1 MTAAQRPHR
10 CPFLEWEP
18 EPHPEMRST
27 VPSAPTQRGRAG
39 APPPSPRGKPG
50 LGLELWT
57 PVSLSA
63 PGRQTPGRER
73 SCRLGLPPVRERG
86 SREAREGFTPK
97 GPSCAPRALN
107 PKVLAAETL
116 VSAALSWQSCKR
128 LPALLGAEEDAVS
141 SRARAAAPQPARTL
155 GPTRRQRSF
164 HTEAGLESLERF
176 PLPQTHRHQHKAN
189 RKKK

>member
-73 SCRLGLPPVRERG
+73 SSRLGLPPVRERG

-107 PKVLAAETL
+107 PKGLSSGDSCQRRAELAELQKAACAAWSGRGCCVLQGQSRCTSASQDPRTNAQAEVFPRGSRTGESRK
-116 VSAALSWQSCKR
+116 V
-128 LPALLGAEEDAVS
+128 PAPSDA
-141 SRARAAAPQPARTL
+141 QT
-155 GPTRRQRSF
+155 PTQ
-164 HTEAGLESLERF
+164 G
-176 PLPQTHRHQHKAN
+176 
-189 RKKK
+189 